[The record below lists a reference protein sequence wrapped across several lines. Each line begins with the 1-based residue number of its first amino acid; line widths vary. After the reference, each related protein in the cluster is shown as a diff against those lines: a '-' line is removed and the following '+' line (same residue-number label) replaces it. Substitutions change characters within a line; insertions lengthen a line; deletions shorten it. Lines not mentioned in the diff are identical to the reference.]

1 MALLQA
7 RAWTLK
13 EFLDGF
19 LEVLGLK
26 EISPEKDYVMDVE
39 WEVLVK
45 DCTDDLF
52 CPITHSLMRHPV
64 SIHGHVFE
72 YDQIEKAILQ
82 NGRDIYNMPSTVK
95 ELQEVPKLKALIDEL
110 VEEFGIRMM

>member
-1 MALLQA
+1 MLLQA

-26 EISPEKDYVMDVE
+26 EISPEKDYVMDVDLE
-39 WEVLVK
+39 ILVK

-52 CPITHSLMRHPV
+52 CPISHEPDETSRIHPRTCLRV
-64 SIHGHVFE
+64 RRRSR
-72 YDQIEKAILQ
+72 KLILQ